1 MSDKVVK
8 HALAGN
14 YQTWTAPI
22 ADDGACF
29 KPFISVLSDTKAESK
44 VDFYPDKMAIVR
56 QTQVKNED
64 WQAFSIPQNEDDVA
78 VAVAAEESS
87 VNKDHKDQGT
97 TDKRGAD
104 AGGADA
110 GGANEDG
117 ADEVMASPEISTSQT
132 QAHEA
137 SYQQGYDQGFT
148 LGQSEGEV
156 KGIEAG
162 QQQVQALDEQ
172 RNQDIQ
178 KAVSHLNQVAD
189 TLSDEL
195 LQPMQT
201 LAVHLAKELVRG
213 ELSLSSSTIERLIM
227 LSMQQLQTTRS
238 VVQVQVSSLDFERLQ
253 HHHGLP
259 DQVVLKPSDD
269 ISLGSIKIEHAGS
282 WVEDLIEDRLAQISQ
297 QVFGFVDD
305 HFIDPMQMIEP
316 AQNPEPQLQE
326 LHGPVAQSLN
336 EQQQAH
342 TPEQHKTAAEDD

>member
-1 MSDKVVK
+1 MELILSDKVVK
-8 HALAGN
+8 HALAGK
-14 YQTWTAPI
+14 YQTWKLPI
-22 ADDGACF
+22 AGDGAYF
-29 KPFISVLSDTKAESK
+29 KPFMSMPSDTQAESK
-44 VDFYPDKMAIVR
+44 VDFYPDKMALVR
-56 QTQVKNED
+56 KTQVKNED
-64 WQAFSIPQNEDDVA
+64 WQAFNPTPEKGDMA
-78 VAVAAEESS
+78 VTADEEMNM
-87 VNKDHKDQGT
+87 NKGLKDQGNA
-97 TDKRGAD
+97 DEVGAY
-104 AGGADA
+104 A
-110 GGANEDG
+110 DG
-117 ADEVMASPEISTSQT
+117 AKEDDANEVMASPEISPSQT
-132 QAHEA
+132 QAYEA

-148 LGQSEGEV
+148 LGQSEGKA

-162 QQQVQALDEQ
+162 QQQVQAFEEQ
-172 RNQDIQ
+172 RNHDIQ

-238 VVQVQVSSLDFERLQ
+238 VIQVQVSSLDFERLQ

-259 DQVVLKPSDD
+259 DQVVLKPSHD

-342 TPEQHKTAAEDD
+342 TPEQHKKAAEDD